1 MLELIVNLVIN
12 GLATG
17 MLIFLLAAGL
27 TLIFGLMDVLNFAH
41 GGLFVWGA
49 YAGIFTYMYTESF
62 FIGIIGALVAG
73 AILGL
78 LTEKFIIKPVYG
90 NHIQQILI
98 TLGLMLVLQEMIKV
112 VFGPN
117 GVSVKTPSYLAG
129 SWEFGDVIIIK
140 YRLFI
145 IVVGF
150 VIFGIFQYMLK
161 RTKIG
166 LIVRAGVQDKEMA
179 QALGIHIKQVFLY
192 VFMVGA
198 ALAALSG
205 MLIAP
210 YSGVIYAEMGMEY
223 AILGFI
229 VVVIGGMGSFSGS
242 LLAAILVGLAGSF
255 MAYYVPVLSLA
266 VNMILMAIVL
276 IFRPQGLFTIG
287 KERST

>member
-1 MLELIVNLVIN
+1 
-12 GLATG
+12 

-49 YAGIFTYMYTESF
+49 YAGIFTYIYTESF
-62 FIGIIGALVAG
+62 FIGIIGAIAAG

-78 LTEKFIIKPVYG
+78 LTEKFIITPVYG

-129 SWEFGDVIIIK
+129 SWEIGDVIIIK

-145 IVVGF
+145 ILVGF

-166 LIVRAGVQDKEMA
+166 LIVRAGVQDKEMV

-205 MLIAP
+205 MLMAP